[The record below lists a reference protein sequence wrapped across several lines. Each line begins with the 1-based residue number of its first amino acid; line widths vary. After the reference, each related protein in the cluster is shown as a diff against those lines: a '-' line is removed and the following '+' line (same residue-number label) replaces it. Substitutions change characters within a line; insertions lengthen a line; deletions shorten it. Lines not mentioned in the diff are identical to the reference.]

1 MAGQTPRRGLRLNQ
15 PEPMALL
22 TVHGFEAARRK
33 TVSAIRA
40 HDVREPGAGL
50 GRPGRPERTPRCRP
64 IAARRP
70 GDGRPEGPGPPR
82 QGQGRTHRPLPAG
95 RRTGPARQR
104 RGTELVR
111 AARTPR
117 GGARTRPREASRA
130 VRRTT
135 AAAQGTAP
143 PAPRQRSLRG
153 PGGWTYVTPDRRR

>member
-70 GDGRPEGPGPPR
+70 AVDHLA
-82 QGQGRTHRPLPAG
+82 Q
-95 RRTGPARQR
+95 GPA
-104 RGTELVR
+104 V
-111 AARTPR
+111 PR
-117 GGARTRPREASRA
+117 GKR
-130 VRRTT
+130 
-135 AAAQGTAP
+135 QP
-143 PAPRQRSLRG
+143 PLPRQRARARPPDTSGFAVPSARSPSPTHSG
-153 PGGWTYVTPDRRR
+153 RPPTPRV